1 MMITSN
7 LETVHSLLHCGS
19 CVLVSNMLDFDNVGE
34 GSQVWKARFVQ
45 DVKRFS
51 NAPITK
57 VSS

>member
-1 MMITSN
+1 
-7 LETVHSLLHCGS
+7 
-19 CVLVSNMLDFDNVGE
+19 VSNMLDFDNVGE